1 MLVFDSPE
9 QLRSEPEP
17 RRFLHLV
24 LLIALRDRAER
35 VEFRAAEEGYWVL
48 YQRID
53 GRDWELV
60 PPPETVQP
68 VLKQTVREASRL
80 VAPERPAVTVSAGLP
95 DARHEPHE
103 VGWLTYQI
111 GGRLLDLTVR
121 IDPREPWGSI
131 TLDLEYPDELAGLAA
146 DALAEFF
153 EADEPGPE

>member
-1 MLVFDSPE
+1 VLVFDSPE

-35 VEFRAAEEGYWVL
+35 VEFRAGEEGYWLL
-48 YQRID
+48 YQRVD

-60 PPPETVQP
+60 PPPEAVQP
-68 VLKQTVREASRL
+68 VLKQTVREVSRL

-95 DARHEPHE
+95 GARYEPAE

-111 GGRLLDLTVR
+111 GNRLADIVVR

-131 TLDLEYPDELAGLAA
+131 TLGLEHPDELSGLAA
-146 DALAEFF
+146 DALAAYY
-153 EADEPGPE
+153 EADDQGPE